1 MYQVYPRSL
10 KIFCLWDSQG
20 ELGEKMEG
28 IESNMKE
35 LRQVSPLVK
44 SSTLAW
50 VRYCVVELKSGRVI
64 LHGQNKLPLVAIGD
78 TSRDRNGCKLTPHL
92 WKLGQAKF
100 MEFYQNGPQWN
111 V

>member
-1 MYQVYPRSL
+1 
-10 KIFCLWDSQG
+10 
-20 ELGEKMEG
+20 MEG

-35 LRQVSPLVK
+35 LRQVSHLVK

-78 TSRDRNGCKLTPHL
+78 TSRDRNGCKLAPHL

>member
-1 MYQVYPRSL
+1 
-10 KIFCLWDSQG
+10 
-20 ELGEKMEG
+20 MEG

-35 LRQVSPLVK
+35 LRLVSLVVK

-50 VRYCVVELKSGRVI
+50 VRHCVVELKSGRVI
-64 LHGQNKLPLVAIGD
+64 LRGQNKLPLVAIGD

-100 MEFYQNGPQWN
+100 MEFYQNEPQWN